1 MTTQFDMIIRGG
13 TIVDGTGMP
22 KFVGDLAIKDGKIAA
37 VDGIKNAT
45 AKQEIDATGL
55 IVAPGFVDAHTH
67 YDAQIFWDPY
77 CTISGWHGVTSVVIG
92 NCGFGFAPCR
102 PEDRDRSMLSMT
114 RNEQIALEAMQ
125 EGMPWDWTT
134 FPEFLDSLDR
144 TPKGVNVLTFAP
156 LSPLI
161 IYAMGSFAEAKK
173 RRPNEQELEKICDL
187 IEEALEAGACGWSV
201 QRMGEHSIQPDFD
214 GTPMVTDL
222 MTDEEGY
229 AFAKVLRKRGEGI
242 IQLTYAPSGD
252 KMAEDF
258 FDLPT
263 VQGWVEKLAEYSGRP
278 VLHNTLLAI
287 DGQPEVHRHAGNW
300 LNECHKR
307 GLSVYGH
314 ADTNRN
320 FQQFNF
326 ETWNGFDIA
335 PSWKAVLMGSPA
347 ERLENLRKPENRAKM
362 VAEKPWLASF
372 EGIGLTIDD
381 IEVLDTGG
389 YSELDKYVGKN
400 LGQIAKEEGKDNLE
414 VMLDLAVASELQVT
428 LRTPIVH
435 RPNAEYIAELMRTG
449 KALPGISDGGA
460 HMKYFVGGA
469 YSTDFLTWMV
479 RDTKL
484 LTLEEAHHLL
494 SALPARVN
502 GFKDRGTLT
511 EGQAADIIVYDMD
524 VLKQVPEGLFETRQ
538 DLPGGDW
545 RRVRWAEG
553 YRWTIVNGEVT
564 FENGVTT
571 NATPGKLLRHGR
583 GEAPAPALAAAA

>member
-1 MTTQFDMIIRGG
+1 MSVVYDMIIRGG

-22 KFVGDLAIKDGKIAA
+22 KWVGDLGIKNGKIAA
-37 VDGIKNAT
+37 IDNLKSAT
-45 AKQEIDATGL
+45 ATKEIDADGL

-125 EGMPWDWTT
+125 QGMPWDWTT

-173 RRPNEQELEKICDL
+173 RRPNEEELKKICDL
-187 IEEALEAGACGWSV
+187 IDNAMEAGACGWSV

-214 GTPMVTDL
+214 GTPMVTDI

-229 AFAKVLRKRGEGI
+229 AFAEVLRKRGAGI

-263 VQGWVEKLAEYSGRP
+263 VEGWVEKLAETSGRP

-287 DGQPEVHRHAGNW
+287 DGKPEVHRHAVEW
-300 LNECHKR
+300 LQACHDK
-307 GLSVYGH
+307 GLMVYGH

-335 PSWKAVLMGSPA
+335 PNWKAALMGTSE
-347 ERLENLRKPENRAKM
+347 ERLANLKNPEIKAKM
-362 VAEKPWLASF
+362 IGDKPWLASF
-372 EGIGLTIDD
+372 EGIGLTVDD
-381 IEVLDTGG
+381 IEVLDGAG
-389 YSELDKYVGKN
+389 YPEVEKYVGKN
-400 LGQIAKEEGKDNLE
+400 LGQIAAEEGKDNLE
-414 VMLDLAVASELQVT
+414 VMIDIAVASELKAT

-435 RPNAEYIAELMRTG
+435 RPNAEYIAELMRSG

-479 RDTKL
+479 RDTGL
-484 LTLEEAHHLL
+484 LSLEEAHHLL

-502 GFKDRGTLT
+502 GFRDRGTLV
-511 EGQAADIIVYDMD
+511 EGQAADIIIYDMD

-564 FENGVTT
+564 FENGVCTD
-571 NATPGKLLRHGR
+571 AVPGKLLRHGR
-583 GEAPAPALAAAA
+583 A